1 VILFERREEAS
12 YTQGYSK
19 LRNLLC
25 ELPVTFACKMA
36 SSAEP
41 EIVLRVRYS
50 PYTRKKNLNIG
61 RSIRHW
67 REKVLKPPSRC
78 KVLPTLK

>member
-1 VILFERREEAS
+1 VILFERREEEP

-19 LRNLLC
+19 LRNFWC
-25 ELPVTFACKMA
+25 KLPVTFACKMA

-41 EIVLRVRYS
+41 ETVLRVRYS

-61 RSIRHW
+61 RSIGHR
-67 REKVLKPPSRC
+67 REKV
-78 KVLPTLK
+78 

>member
-19 LRNLLC
+19 LRNLLYK
-25 ELPVTFACKMA
+25 LPVTFACKMT

-41 EIVLRVRYS
+41 EIVLTVRYS
-50 PYTRKKNLNIG
+50 PHTRKKNLNIG
-61 RSIRHW
+61 RSIRHR
-67 REKVLKPPSRC
+67 REKILKPTSRC